1 MLVPAARYRLRLLRV
16 AHPHKSVRRNIRSL
30 ATSSPLSRTTPDA
43 TNPLQ
48 AQLPGTVPLH
58 RCYVFLHTPNSP
70 GTYPARYST
79 PVQRALLGEL
89 VHTGGSV
96 NFCWSENGPSY
107 PLRPEGE
114 ADMQEYYLTAFS
126 SARGKVEVQCVSMK
140 NVCDIGRM
148 LREHSLPLS
157 NGEAAPVSEDIHVYV
172 CTHMARDC
180 RCGNTGSAVVRA
192 FREELGRRRE
202 RDARDPSTRV
212 KLAESAHVGGHQ

>member
-1 MLVPAARYRLRLLRV
+1 MLVSLARHRLRLLRD
-16 AHPHKSVRRNIRSL
+16 AHPHKSVGRNTRPF
-30 ATSSPLSRTTPDA
+30 ATSLPLLSTIPDI

-48 AQLPGTVPLH
+48 AQLPGTVPPH
-58 RCYVFLHTPNSP
+58 RCYVFLHTPNP
-70 GTYPARYST
+70 PITYPARYTT
-79 PVQRALLGEL
+79 PVQRSLLGEL

-96 NFCWSENGPSY
+96 NFCWTENGSSY
-107 PLRPEGE
+107 PPRPEGE
-114 ADMQEYYLTAFS
+114 EDTQEYYLTAFS
-126 SARGKVEVQCVSMK
+126 SARGKVEVPCVSMK
-140 NVCDIGRM
+140 NVCDVGTM

-212 KLAESAHVGGHQ
+212 KLAELAHVGGHQ